1 MTCSQCQFPNR
12 EGVRFCTHCGSFL
25 KSPQSS
31 IVSCA
36 QCHTPVQ
43 ADDRCCGNCGV
54 DLAAA
59 FKNSPAQ
66 AISNSATRSPRNS
79 VEALES
85 ERRNVTVLF
94 ADISGFTAM
103 SEKLD
108 PEVVTSLMNGCMRNL
123 AEIVTRYEG
132 HVDKFIGDC
141 IMAIFGA
148 PIAHE
153 NDPELALRAALDMM
167 KSMEEYNK
175 TLPIQLENP
184 LTLHTGINTGMV
196 IAGGMGTDEKMQYT
210 VMGDTVNLAAR
221 MESLAVS
228 GETLVSSYTYN
239 LTRHAFEFVAMDPV
253 KVKGKQDPVAVYRV
267 VKPKAVNVSDK
278 KIGEVPPLVGREN
291 EIKIIGDAYAKF
303 RKGEGQAVFLVS
315 EPGIGKSRM
324 QAECNKQFQ
333 ENDIQAVSGA
343 CRSYSSCTSY
353 SIFIE
358 LFHGLFGVTSDDV
371 ADTAAHKVATGLPQV
386 LGLDPQ
392 ALPTEAKE
400 AIVFIGV
407 MLGGNLGAEFDIPLE
422 HMPAQEIKVAT
433 FHAISWL
440 FERMASIK
448 PLTITLEDLHYA
460 DAASI
465 ELIAHLFRLVRKS
478 QILMFLLLRP
488 NKDHASARLLPIARK
503 LLEQECIEVAF
514 RHFDNNESDQLSRI
528 LLHSDQVPEQLLR
541 LIRERS
547 AGNPL
552 YIEEIVRSLRDER
565 VVEKTNSGEIR
576 ILRNLSDVSIPNS
589 LSGMIAARVDRL
601 PAQLKELLNV
611 AAVIGSTFRLELLR
625 RVVNIPNLDALLDKL
640 TQEEILFESQ
650 SFPEIEYSFRNVL
663 IQESVYGAML
673 LKKRKALH
681 LQVAEH
687 VEQLFANT
695 LEEHAELLGYH
706 YHLAEEW
713 KRAYVHLVASGLK
726 AKRAFANEEAV
737 RSFSRA
743 LIAAPFA
750 DTGEI
755 SATDLLIHLSET
767 KELMGEM
774 SDAIAHR
781 EEAIKTTTDAK
792 LQADFLRNI
801 GRMYEKRGFKDDAT
815 RVYEQ
820 AFVLLAD
827 HANSLE
833 MGQLFMNQSWVLNR
847 SRQFAP
853 AMEKAHAALEIFT
866 AHNSRE
872 NIALVYNNLAVF
884 CEHQDDLDK
893 ALEYNLRS
901 LQLFTDL
908 NDKRQMANLYLSL
921 GYVHNSRKEFENA
934 LEYFS
939 KSVTLMERI
948 GNRYGAGTAL
958 MSKGRI
964 YMDTNRLDLAAREL
978 SHSLRIHQELD
989 LKKKIVANELALAK
1003 LYLMKQDWVN
1013 AREHLAVA
1021 HSEAE
1026 VLNYESDL
1034 AKIYLLEA
1042 QIHAA
1047 AGQDPQAAFAR
1058 AIELFQKLKRNRDAD
1073 QAANE
1078 LAAWKSR

>member
-1 MTCSQCQFPNR
+1 MICVECQFVNR
-12 EGVRFCTHCGSFL
+12 NGVRFCTRCGSPL
-25 KSPQSS
+25 YLMCQT
-31 IVSCA
+31 CHALA
-36 QCHTPVQ
+36 QTEDV
-43 ADDRCCGNCGV
+43 CCGGCGIQ
-54 DLAAA
+54 LA
-59 FKNSPAQ
+59 PASKKLPVL
-66 AISNSATRSPRNS
+66 ALVPSATNAMSAAHNA
-79 VEALES
+79 VEAQDS

-108 PEVVTSLMNGCMRNL
+108 PEVVTTIMNGCMRNL
-123 AEIVTRYEG
+123 ADIVTRYEG
-132 HVDKFIGDC
+132 YVDKFIGDC

-175 TLPIQLENP
+175 TLPVQLETP
-184 LTLHTGINTGMV
+184 LALHTGINTGMV
-196 IAGGMGTDEKMQYT
+196 IAGGMGTDHKMQYT
-210 VMGDTVNLAAR
+210 VMGDTVNLASR

-239 LTRHAFEFVAMDPV
+239 LTRHAFDFVAMDPV
-253 KVKGKQDPVAVYRV
+253 KVKGKKDPVSVYRV
-267 VKPKAVNVSDK
+267 IKPKAVTASDTK
-278 KIGEVPPLVGREN
+278 PSENLPIVGREQ
-291 EIKIIGDAYAKF
+291 EIKIVGDAYTRF
-303 RKGEGQAVFLVS
+303 RKGMGQAVFLIS
-315 EPGIGKSRM
+315 EPGVGKSRL
-324 QAECNKQFQ
+324 QTECNKQFQ
-333 ENDIQAVSGA
+333 EQDIQTVAGA

-358 LFHGLFGVTSDDV
+358 LFHNLFGVNSDDV
-371 ADTAAHKVATGLPQV
+371 AMAAAHKVATGLPLV
-386 LGLDPQ
+386 VGLDPES
-392 ALPTEAKE
+392 LPTEAKE
-400 AIVFIGV
+400 AIVFIGL
-407 MLGGNLGAEFDIPLE
+407 MLGGNLSGEFDIPLE
-422 HMPAQEIKVAT
+422 HMPAQEIKIAT
-433 FHAISWL
+433 FRAISWL
-440 FERMASIK
+440 FERMASKK
-448 PLTITLEDLHYA
+448 PLSITMEDLHYA

-465 ELIAHLFRLVRKS
+465 ELIANLFRVVGKS
-478 QILMFLLLRP
+478 QILLILLLRP
-488 NKDHASARLLPIARK
+488 NKDHASARLQPIARK
-503 LLEQECIEVAF
+503 LLDNACVEVTF
-514 RHFDNNESDQLSRI
+514 RHLDNKESDQLSRL
-528 LLHSDQVPEQLLR
+528 LLHTEKVPEQLLR
-541 LIRERS
+541 LIRERA

-565 VVEKTNSGEIR
+565 VVEKTDAGEIR
-576 ILRNLSDVSIPNS
+576 ILRNLGEVSIPNS

-601 PAQLKELLNV
+601 PTHLKELLNV

-625 RVVNIPNLDALLDKL
+625 RVANIPNLDALLDTL

-681 LQVAEH
+681 LQVAQQVEH
-687 VEQLFANT
+687 LFLNN
-695 LEEHAELLGYH
+695 LEEQAELLGYH

-713 KRAYVHLVASGLK
+713 KPAYVHLVASGLK

-737 RSFSRA
+737 RAFSRA
-743 LIAAPFA
+743 LSAAPFA
-750 DTGEI
+750 DAAQM
-755 SATDLLIHLSET
+755 SVTDLLVHLSET

-781 EEAIKTTTDAK
+781 EEAIKTTTNAK

-801 GRMYEKRGFKDDAT
+801 GRIHEKRGFKDDAT

-827 HANSLE
+827 HVNSLE

-853 AMEKAHAALEIFT
+853 AMDKANAALDIFK

-893 ALEYNLRS
+893 ALDYNQRS
-901 LQLFTDL
+901 LQLFTEL
-908 NDKRQMANLYLSL
+908 NDKRQMANLYLSM
-921 GYVHNSRKEFENA
+921 GYVHNSRKEFETA

-964 YMDTNRLDLAAREL
+964 YMDTNRLNLAAREL
-978 SHSLRIHQELD
+978 NLSLRIHQELD

-1003 LYLMKQDWVN
+1003 LYLMKQEWAN
-1013 AREHLAVA
+1013 ARQHLAVA
-1021 HSEAE
+1021 HGEAQA
-1026 VLNYESDL
+1026 LNYESDL

-1042 QIHAA
+1042 QLLVAI
-1047 AGQDPQAAFAR
+1047 GEDPRDAFTR
-1058 AIELFQKLKRNRDAD
+1058 AIELFRKLNRNRDAD
-1073 QAANE
+1073 QAASE

>member
-1 MTCSQCQFPNR
+1 MICVECQFVNR
-12 EGVRFCTHCGSFL
+12 NGVRFCTRCGSPL
-25 KSPQSS
+25 YLMCQT
-31 IVSCA
+31 CHALA
-36 QCHTPVQ
+36 QTEDV
-43 ADDRCCGNCGV
+43 CCGGCGIQ
-54 DLAAA
+54 LA
-59 FKNSPAQ
+59 PASKKLPVL
-66 AISNSATRSPRNS
+66 ALVPSATNAMSAAHNA
-79 VEALES
+79 VEAQDS

-108 PEVVTSLMNGCMRNL
+108 PEVVTTIMNGCMRNL
-123 AEIVTRYEG
+123 ADIVTRYEG
-132 HVDKFIGDC
+132 YVDKFIGDC

-175 TLPIQLENP
+175 TLPVQLETP
-184 LTLHTGINTGMV
+184 LALHTGINTGMV
-196 IAGGMGTDEKMQYT
+196 IAGGMGTDHKMQYT
-210 VMGDTVNLAAR
+210 VMGDTVNLASR

-239 LTRHAFEFVAMDPV
+239 LTRHAFDFVAMDPV
-253 KVKGKQDPVAVYRV
+253 KVKGKKDPVSVYRV
-267 VKPKAVNVSDK
+267 IKPKAVTASDTK
-278 KIGEVPPLVGREN
+278 PSENLPIVGREQ
-291 EIKIIGDAYAKF
+291 EIKIVGDAYTRF
-303 RKGEGQAVFLVS
+303 RKGMGQAVFLIS
-315 EPGIGKSRM
+315 EPGVGKSRL
-324 QAECNKQFQ
+324 QTECNKQFQ
-333 ENDIQAVSGA
+333 EQDIQTVAGA

-358 LFHGLFGVTSDDV
+358 LFHNLFGVNSDDV
-371 ADTAAHKVATGLPQV
+371 AMAAAHKVATGLPLV
-386 LGLDPQ
+386 VGLDPES
-392 ALPTEAKE
+392 LPTEAKE
-400 AIVFIGV
+400 AIVFIGL
-407 MLGGNLGAEFDIPLE
+407 MLGGNLSGEFDIPLE
-422 HMPAQEIKVAT
+422 HMPAQEIKIAT
-433 FHAISWL
+433 FRAISWL
-440 FERMASIK
+440 FERMASKK
-448 PLTITLEDLHYA
+448 PLSITMEDLHYA

-465 ELIAHLFRLVRKS
+465 ELIANLFRVVGKS
-478 QILMFLLLRP
+478 QILLILLLRP
-488 NKDHASARLLPIARK
+488 NKDHASARLQPIARK
-503 LLEQECIEVAF
+503 LLDNACVEVTF
-514 RHFDNNESDQLSRI
+514 RHLDNKESDQLSRL
-528 LLHSDQVPEQLLR
+528 LLHTEKVPEQLLR
-541 LIRERS
+541 LIRERA

-565 VVEKTNSGEIR
+565 VVEKTDAGEIR
-576 ILRNLSDVSIPNS
+576 ILRNLGEVSIPNS

-601 PAQLKELLNV
+601 PTHLKELLNV

-625 RVVNIPNLDALLDKL
+625 RVANIPKLDALLDTL

-681 LQVAEH
+681 LQVAQQVEH
-687 VEQLFANT
+687 LFLNN
-695 LEEHAELLGYH
+695 LEEQAELLGYH

-713 KRAYVHLVASGLK
+713 KPAYVHLVASGLK

-737 RSFSRA
+737 RAFSRA
-743 LIAAPFA
+743 LSAAPFA
-750 DTGEI
+750 DAAQM
-755 SATDLLIHLSET
+755 SVTDLLVHLSET

-781 EEAIKTTTDAK
+781 EEAIKTTTNAK

-801 GRMYEKRGFKDDAT
+801 GRIHEKRGFKDDAT

-827 HANSLE
+827 HVNSLE

-853 AMEKAHAALEIFT
+853 AMDKANAALDIFK

-893 ALEYNLRS
+893 ALDYNQRS
-901 LQLFTDL
+901 LQLFTEL
-908 NDKRQMANLYLSL
+908 NDKRQMANLYLSM
-921 GYVHNSRKEFENA
+921 GYVHNSRKEFETA

-964 YMDTNRLDLAAREL
+964 YMDTNRLNLAAREL
-978 SHSLRIHQELD
+978 NLSLRIHQELD

-1003 LYLMKQDWVN
+1003 LYLMKQEWAN
-1013 AREHLAVA
+1013 ARQHLAVA
-1021 HSEAE
+1021 HGEAQA
-1026 VLNYESDL
+1026 LNYESDL

-1042 QIHAA
+1042 QLLVAI
-1047 AGQDPQAAFAR
+1047 GEDPRDAFTR
-1058 AIELFQKLKRNRDAD
+1058 AIELFRKLNRNRDAD
-1073 QAANE
+1073 QAASE

>member
-1 MTCSQCQFPNR
+1 M
-12 EGVRFCTHCGSFL
+12 
-25 KSPQSS
+25 
-31 IVSCA
+31 
-36 QCHTPVQ
+36 
-43 ADDRCCGNCGV
+43 

-59 FKNSPAQ
+59 SKNSPAQ
-66 AISNSATRSPRNS
+66 AVSNSATRSPRNA
-79 VEALES
+79 VETLES

-123 AEIVTRYEG
+123 ADIVTRYEG

-175 TLPIQLENP
+175 TLPVQLETP
-184 LTLHTGINTGMV
+184 LALHTGINTGMV
-196 IAGGMGTDEKMQYT
+196 IAGGMGTDQKMQYT
-210 VMGDTVNLAAR
+210 VMGDTVNLASR

-239 LTRHAFEFVAMDPV
+239 LTRHAFDFVAMDPV
-253 KVKGKQDPVAVYRV
+253 KVKGKKDPVAVYRV
-267 VKPKAVNVSDK
+267 IKPKAVTASDIK
-278 KIGEVPPLVGREN
+278 PNEHLPLVGREQ
-291 EIKIIGDAYAKF
+291 EIKIVGDAYTRF
-303 RKGEGQAVFLVS
+303 RKGMGQAVFLIS
-315 EPGIGKSRM
+315 EPGVGKSRL
-324 QAECNKQFQ
+324 QTECNKQFH
-333 ENDIQAVSGA
+333 ENDIQTVSGA

-358 LFHGLFGVTSDDV
+358 LFHNLFGVNSDDV
-371 ADTAAHKVATGLPQV
+371 AITAAQKVATGLPLV
-386 LGLDPQ
+386 LGLDPES
-392 ALPTEAKE
+392 LPIEAKE
-400 AIVFIGV
+400 AIVFIGF
-407 MLGGNLGAEFDIPLE
+407 MLGGNLSGEFDIPLE
-422 HMPAQEIKVAT
+422 HMPAQEIKIAT
-433 FHAISWL
+433 FRAIAWL
-440 FERMASIK
+440 FERMANKK
-448 PLTITLEDLHYA
+448 PLSITLEDLHYA

-465 ELIAHLFRLVRKS
+465 ELIAHLFRVVGNS
-478 QILMFLLLRP
+478 QILLILLLRP
-488 NKDHASARLLPIARK
+488 NKDHASARLQPIARK
-503 LLEQECIEVAF
+503 LLEDACIEVAF
-514 RHFDNNESDQLSRI
+514 RYLDNMESDQLSRL
-528 LLHSDQVPEQLLR
+528 LLHSEKVPEQLLR
-541 LIRERS
+541 LIRERA

-565 VVEKTNSGEIR
+565 VVEKTDADEIR
-576 ILRNLSDVSIPNS
+576 ILRNLADVSIPNS
-589 LSGMIAARVDRL
+589 LSGMISARVDRL
-601 PAQLKELLNV
+601 PANLKELLNV

-625 RVVNIPNLDALLDKL
+625 RVANIPNLDALLDTL

-681 LQVAEH
+681 LQVAQQ
-687 VEQLFANT
+687 VERLFANN
-695 LEEHAELLGYH
+695 LEEQAELLGYH
-706 YHLAEEW
+706 FHLAEEW
-713 KRAYVHLVASGLK
+713 KPAYVHLVASGLK

-737 RSFSRA
+737 RAFSRA
-743 LIAAPFA
+743 LIASPFA
-750 DTGEI
+750 DASEM
-755 SATDLLIHLSET
+755 SVTDLYVHLSET

-774 SDAIAHR
+774 SDAISHR
-781 EEAIKTTTDAK
+781 EEAIKTTTDQK

-827 HANSLE
+827 HVNSLE

-853 AMEKAHAALEIFT
+853 AMEKANAALEIFK

-884 CEHQDDLDK
+884 CEHQDDFDK
-893 ALEYNLRS
+893 ALEYNQLS

-921 GYVHNSRKEFENA
+921 GYVHNSRKEFEPA

-978 SHSLRIHQELD
+978 NHSLRIHQDLD
-989 LKKKIVANELALAK
+989 LKKKIVANELALTK
-1003 LYLMKQDWVN
+1003 LHMMKQEWTP
-1013 AREHLAVA
+1013 ARQHLAVA
-1021 HSEAE
+1021 HAEAE
-1026 VLNYESDL
+1026 ALNYESDL
-1034 AKIYLLEA
+1034 AKIFLLDA
-1042 QIHAA
+1042 QLLVATT
-1047 AGQDPQAAFAR
+1047 QDPQAAYTR
-1058 AIELFQKLKRNRDAD
+1058 AIELFRKLNRNRDAD
-1073 QAANE
+1073 QASGE

>member
-1 MTCSQCQFPNR
+1 MICVECQFVNR
-12 EGVRFCTHCGSFL
+12 DGVRFCTRCGTAL
-25 KSPQSS
+25 YLM
-31 IVSCA
+31 CL
-36 QCHTPVQ
+36 QCHTPAQ
-43 ADDRCCGNCGV
+43 ADDACCGSCGV
-54 DLAAA
+54 QL
-59 FKNSPAQ
+59 SPATKKLPVL
-66 AISNSATRSPRNS
+66 ALAPSATNATPATQNA
-79 VEALES
+79 VDAQDS

-123 AEIVTRYEG
+123 ADIVTRYEG

-175 TLPIQLENP
+175 TLPVQLETP
-184 LTLHTGINTGMV
+184 LALHTGINTGMV
-196 IAGGMGTDEKMQYT
+196 IAGGMGTDQKMQYT
-210 VMGDTVNLAAR
+210 VMGDTVNLASR

-239 LTRHAFEFVAMDPV
+239 LTRHAFDFVAMDPV
-253 KVKGKQDPVAVYRV
+253 KVKGKKDPVAVYRV
-267 VKPKAVNVSDK
+267 MKPKAVTASDTK
-278 KIGEVPPLVGREN
+278 PSESLPLVGREQ
-291 EIKIIGDAYAKF
+291 EIKIVGDAYTRF
-303 RKGEGQAVFLVS
+303 RKGMGQAVFLIS
-315 EPGIGKSRM
+315 EPGVGKSRL
-324 QAECNKQFQ
+324 QTECNKQFH
-333 ENDIQAVSGA
+333 ENDIQTVSGA
-343 CRSYSSCTSY
+343 CRSFSSCTSY

-358 LFHGLFGVTSDDV
+358 LFHNLFGVNSDDV
-371 ADTAAHKVATGLPQV
+371 AMAAAHKVASGLPLV
-386 LGLDPQ
+386 LGLDPET
-392 ALPTEAKE
+392 LPTEAKE
-400 AIVFIGV
+400 AIVFIAF
-407 MLGGNLGAEFDIPLE
+407 MLGGNLSGEYDIPLKD
-422 HMPAQEIKVAT
+422 MPAQEIKIAT
-433 FHAISWL
+433 FRAIAWL
-440 FERMASIK
+440 FERMAHKK
-448 PLTITLEDLHYA
+448 PLSITLEDLHYA

-465 ELIAHLFRLVRKS
+465 ELIAHLFRVVGKS
-478 QILMFLLLRP
+478 QILLILLLRP
-488 NKDHASARLLPIARK
+488 NKDHASARLQPIARK
-503 LLEQECIEVAF
+503 LLEDACIEVAF
-514 RHFDNNESDQLSRI
+514 RHLDNKESDQLSRL
-528 LLHSDQVPEQLLR
+528 LLHSEKVPEQLLR

-547 AGNPL
+547 VGNPL
-552 YIEEIVRSLRDER
+552 YIEEIVRSLRDDR
-565 VVEKTNSGEIR
+565 VVEKTDAGEIR
-576 ILRNLSDVSIPNS
+576 ILRNLGEVSIPNS
-589 LSGMIAARVDRL
+589 LSGMITARVDRL
-601 PAQLKELLNV
+601 PAHLKELLNV

-625 RVVNIPNLDALLDKL
+625 RVANIPNLDALLDTL
-640 TQEEILFESQ
+640 THEEILFESQ

-681 LQVAEH
+681 LQVAQQ
-687 VEQLFANT
+687 VERLFANN
-695 LEEHAELLGYH
+695 LEEQAELLGYH
-706 YHLAEEW
+706 FHLAEEW
-713 KRAYVHLVASGLK
+713 KPAYVHLVASGLK

-737 RSFSRA
+737 RAFSRA
-743 LIAAPFA
+743 LTAAPFA
-750 DTGEI
+750 DAAEM
-755 SATDLLIHLSET
+755 SVTDLLVHLSET

-774 SDAIAHR
+774 SDAISHR
-781 EEAIKTTTDAK
+781 EEAIKTTIDPK

-827 HANSLE
+827 HVDSLE

-853 AMEKAHAALEIFT
+853 AMEKANAALEIFK

-884 CEHQDDLDK
+884 CEHQDDFDK
-893 ALEYNLRS
+893 ALEYNQLS

-921 GYVHNSRKEFENA
+921 GYVYNSRKEFEPA

-978 SHSLRIHQELD
+978 NHSLRIHQDLD
-989 LKKKIVANELALAK
+989 LKKKIVANELALTK
-1003 LYLMKQDWVN
+1003 LHMMKQEWTP
-1013 AREHLAVA
+1013 ARQHLAVA
-1021 HSEAE
+1021 HAEAE
-1026 VLNYESDL
+1026 ALNYESDL
-1034 AKIYLLEA
+1034 AKIFLLDA
-1042 QIHAA
+1042 QLLVATT
-1047 AGQDPQAAFAR
+1047 QDPQAAYTR
-1058 AIELFQKLKRNRDAD
+1058 AIELFRKLNRNRDAD
-1073 QAANE
+1073 QAAGE

>member
-1 MTCSQCQFPNR
+1 MICVECQFVNR
-12 EGVRFCTHCGSFL
+12 DGVRFCTHCGTAL
-25 KSPQSS
+25 YLM
-31 IVSCA
+31 CL
-36 QCHTPVQ
+36 QCH
-43 ADDRCCGNCGV
+43 A
-54 DLAAA
+54 
-59 FKNSPAQ
+59 PAQ
-66 AISNSATRSPRNS
+66 AEDKCCGSCGVELSSANKKLPVLSLAHSITNIKPAAHNA
-79 VEALES
+79 VEAQDS

-123 AEIVTRYEG
+123 ADIVTRYEG

-175 TLPIQLENP
+175 TLPIQLDTP
-184 LTLHTGINTGMV
+184 LALHTGINTGMV
-196 IAGGMGTDEKMQYT
+196 IAGGMGTDQKMQYT
-210 VMGDTVNLAAR
+210 VMGDTVNLASR

-239 LTRHAFEFVAMDPV
+239 LTRHAFDFVAMDPV
-253 KVKGKQDPVAVYRV
+253 KVKGKKDPVAVYRV
-267 VKPKAVNVSDK
+267 IKPKTVTASDTK
-278 KIGEVPPLVGREN
+278 PNEHLPLVGREQ
-291 EIKIIGDAYAKF
+291 EIKIVGDAYTRF
-303 RKGEGQAVFLVS
+303 RKGMGQAVFLIS
-315 EPGIGKSRM
+315 EPGVGKSRL
-324 QAECNKQFQ
+324 QTECNKQFH
-333 ENDIQAVSGA
+333 ENDIQTVSGA

-358 LFHGLFGVTSDDV
+358 LFHNLFGVNSDDV
-371 ADTAAHKVATGLPQV
+371 AITAAQKVATGLPLV
-386 LGLDPQ
+386 LGLDPES
-392 ALPTEAKE
+392 LPIEAKE
-400 AIVFIGV
+400 AIVFIGF
-407 MLGGNLGAEFDIPLE
+407 MLGGNLSGEFDIPME
-422 HMPAQEIKVAT
+422 HMPAQEIKIAT
-433 FHAISWL
+433 LRAIAWL
-440 FERMASIK
+440 FERMANKK
-448 PLTITLEDLHYA
+448 PLSITLEDLHYA

-465 ELIAHLFRLVRKS
+465 ELIAHLFRVVGNS
-478 QILMFLLLRP
+478 QILLILLLRP
-488 NKDHASARLLPIARK
+488 NKDHASARLQPIARK
-503 LLEQECIEVAF
+503 LLDDACIEVAF
-514 RHFDNNESDQLSRI
+514 RYLDNKESDQLSRL
-528 LLHSDQVPEQLLR
+528 LLHSEKVPEQLLR
-541 LIRERS
+541 LIRERA

-552 YIEEIVRSLRDER
+552 YIEEIVRSMRDER
-565 VVEKTNSGEIR
+565 VVEKTDADEIR
-576 ILRNLSDVSIPNS
+576 ILRNLADVSIPNS
-589 LSGMIAARVDRL
+589 LSGMISARVDRL
-601 PAQLKELLNV
+601 PAHLKELLNV

-625 RVVNIPNLDALLDKL
+625 RVANIPNLDALLDTL

-681 LQVAEH
+681 LQVAQQ
-687 VEQLFANT
+687 VERLFANN
-695 LEEHAELLGYH
+695 LEEQAELLGYH
-706 YHLAEEW
+706 FHLAEEW
-713 KRAYVHLVASGLK
+713 KPAYVHLVASGLK

-737 RSFSRA
+737 RAFSRA
-743 LIAAPFA
+743 LTASPFA
-750 DTGEI
+750 DASEM
-755 SATDLLIHLSET
+755 SVTDLHVHLSET

-774 SDAIAHR
+774 SDAISHR

-827 HANSLE
+827 HVNSLE

-853 AMEKAHAALEIFT
+853 AMEKANAALEIFK

-884 CEHQDDLDK
+884 CEHQDDFDK
-893 ALEYNLRS
+893 ALEYNQLS

-921 GYVHNSRKEFENA
+921 GYVYNSRKEFEPA

-978 SHSLRIHQELD
+978 NHSLRIHQDLD
-989 LKKKIVANELALAK
+989 LKKKIVANELALTK
-1003 LYLMKQDWVN
+1003 LHMMKQEWTP
-1013 AREHLAVA
+1013 ARQHLAVA
-1021 HSEAE
+1021 HAEAE
-1026 VLNYESDL
+1026 ALNYESDL
-1034 AKIYLLEA
+1034 AKIFLLDA
-1042 QIHAA
+1042 QLLVATA
-1047 AGQDPQAAFAR
+1047 QDPQAAYTR
-1058 AIELFQKLKRNRDAD
+1058 AIELFRKLNRNRDAD
-1073 QAANE
+1073 QASGE

>member
-1 MTCSQCQFPNR
+1 MICVECQFVNR
-12 EGVRFCTHCGSFL
+12 DGVRFCTHCGTAL
-25 KSPQSS
+25 YLM
-31 IVSCA
+31 CL
-36 QCHTPVQ
+36 QCH
-43 ADDRCCGNCGV
+43 A
-54 DLAAA
+54 
-59 FKNSPAQ
+59 PAQ
-66 AISNSATRSPRNS
+66 AEDKCCGSCGVELSSANKKLPVLSLAHSITNIKPAAHNA
-79 VEALES
+79 VEAQDS

-123 AEIVTRYEG
+123 ADIVTRYEG

-175 TLPIQLENP
+175 TLPIQLDTP
-184 LTLHTGINTGMV
+184 LALHTGINTGMV
-196 IAGGMGTDEKMQYT
+196 IAGGMGTDQKMQYT
-210 VMGDTVNLAAR
+210 VMGDTVNLASR

-239 LTRHAFEFVAMDPV
+239 LTRHAFDFVAMDPV
-253 KVKGKQDPVAVYRV
+253 KVKGKKDPVAVYRV
-267 VKPKAVNVSDK
+267 IKPKTVTASDTK
-278 KIGEVPPLVGREN
+278 PNEHLPLVGREQ
-291 EIKIIGDAYAKF
+291 EIKIVGDAYTRF
-303 RKGEGQAVFLVS
+303 RKGMGQAVFLIS
-315 EPGIGKSRM
+315 EPGVGKSRL
-324 QAECNKQFQ
+324 QTECNKQFH
-333 ENDIQAVSGA
+333 ENDIQTVSGA

-358 LFHGLFGVTSDDV
+358 LFHNLFGVNSDDV
-371 ADTAAHKVATGLPQV
+371 AITAAQKVATGLPLV
-386 LGLDPQ
+386 LGLDPES
-392 ALPTEAKE
+392 LPIEAKE
-400 AIVFIGV
+400 AIVFIGF
-407 MLGGNLGAEFDIPLE
+407 MLGGNLSGEFDIPLE
-422 HMPAQEIKVAT
+422 HMPAQEIKIAT
-433 FHAISWL
+433 FRAIAWL
-440 FERMASIK
+440 FERMANKK
-448 PLTITLEDLHYA
+448 PLSITLEDLHYA

-465 ELIAHLFRLVRKS
+465 ELIAHLFRVVGNS
-478 QILMFLLLRP
+478 QILLILLLRP
-488 NKDHASARLLPIARK
+488 NKDHASARLQPIARK
-503 LLEQECIEVAF
+503 LLEDACIEVAF
-514 RHFDNNESDQLSRI
+514 RYLDNKESDQLSRL
-528 LLHSDQVPEQLLR
+528 LLHSEKVPEQLLR
-541 LIRERS
+541 LIRERA

-552 YIEEIVRSLRDER
+552 YIEEIVRSMRDER
-565 VVEKTNSGEIR
+565 VVEKTDADEIR
-576 ILRNLSDVSIPNS
+576 ILRNLADVSIPNS
-589 LSGMIAARVDRL
+589 LSGMISARVDRL
-601 PAQLKELLNV
+601 PAHLKELLNV
-611 AAVIGSTFRLELLR
+611 AAVIGSTFRLELFR
-625 RVVNIPNLDALLDKL
+625 RVANIPNLDALLDTL

-681 LQVAEH
+681 LQVAQQ
-687 VEQLFANT
+687 VERLFANN
-695 LEEHAELLGYH
+695 LEEQAELLGYH
-706 YHLAEEW
+706 FHLAEEW
-713 KRAYVHLVASGLK
+713 KPAYVHLVASGLK

-737 RSFSRA
+737 RAFSRA
-743 LIAAPFA
+743 LTASPFA
-750 DTGEI
+750 DASEM
-755 SATDLLIHLSET
+755 SVTDLHVHLSET

-774 SDAIAHR
+774 SDAISHR
-781 EEAIKTTTDAK
+781 EEAIKTTTDPK

-827 HANSLE
+827 HVNSLE

-853 AMEKAHAALEIFT
+853 AMEKANAALEIFK

-884 CEHQDDLDK
+884 CEHQDDFDK
-893 ALEYNLRS
+893 ALEYNQLS

-921 GYVHNSRKEFENA
+921 GYVYNSRKEFEPA

-978 SHSLRIHQELD
+978 NHSLRIHQDLD
-989 LKKKIVANELALAK
+989 LKKKIVANELALTK
-1003 LYLMKQDWVN
+1003 LHMMKQEWTP
-1013 AREHLAVA
+1013 ARQHLAVA
-1021 HSEAE
+1021 HAEAE
-1026 VLNYESDL
+1026 ALNYESDL
-1034 AKIYLLEA
+1034 AKIFLLDA
-1042 QIHAA
+1042 QLLVATT
-1047 AGQDPQAAFAR
+1047 QDPQAAYTR
-1058 AIELFQKLKRNRDAD
+1058 AIELFRKLNRNRDAD
-1073 QAANE
+1073 QASGE

>member
-1 MTCSQCQFPNR
+1 MICVECQFVNR
-12 EGVRFCTHCGSFL
+12 DGVRFCTHCGTAL
-25 KSPQSS
+25 YLM
-31 IVSCA
+31 CL
-36 QCHTPVQ
+36 QCH
-43 ADDRCCGNCGV
+43 A
-54 DLAAA
+54 
-59 FKNSPAQ
+59 PAQ
-66 AISNSATRSPRNS
+66 AEDKCCGSCGVELSSANKKLPVLSLAHSITNIKPAAHNA
-79 VEALES
+79 VEAQDS

-123 AEIVTRYEG
+123 ADIVTRYEG

-175 TLPIQLENP
+175 TLPIQLDTP
-184 LTLHTGINTGMV
+184 LALHTGINTGMV
-196 IAGGMGTDEKMQYT
+196 IAGGMGTDQKMQYT
-210 VMGDTVNLAAR
+210 VMGDTVNLASR

-239 LTRHAFEFVAMDPV
+239 LTRHAFDFVAMDPV
-253 KVKGKQDPVAVYRV
+253 KVKGKKDPVAVYRV
-267 VKPKAVNVSDK
+267 IKPKTVTASDTK
-278 KIGEVPPLVGREN
+278 PNEHLPLVGREQ
-291 EIKIIGDAYAKF
+291 EIKIVGDAYTRF
-303 RKGEGQAVFLVS
+303 RKGMGQAVFLIS
-315 EPGIGKSRM
+315 EPGVGKSRL
-324 QAECNKQFQ
+324 QTECNKQFH
-333 ENDIQAVSGA
+333 ENDIQTVSGA

-358 LFHGLFGVTSDDV
+358 LFHNLFGVNSDDV
-371 ADTAAHKVATGLPQV
+371 AITAAQKVATGLPLV
-386 LGLDPQ
+386 LGLDPES
-392 ALPTEAKE
+392 LPIEAKE
-400 AIVFIGV
+400 AIVFIGF
-407 MLGGNLGAEFDIPLE
+407 MLGGNLSGEFDIPME
-422 HMPAQEIKVAT
+422 HMPAQEIKIAT
-433 FHAISWL
+433 LRAIAWL
-440 FERMASIK
+440 FERMANKK
-448 PLTITLEDLHYA
+448 PLSITLEDLHYA

-465 ELIAHLFRLVRKS
+465 ELIAHLFRVVGNS
-478 QILMFLLLRP
+478 QILLILLLRP
-488 NKDHASARLLPIARK
+488 NKDHASARLQPIARK
-503 LLEQECIEVAF
+503 LLEDACIEVAF
-514 RHFDNNESDQLSRI
+514 RYLDNKESDQLSRL
-528 LLHSDQVPEQLLR
+528 LLHSEKVPEQLLR
-541 LIRERS
+541 LIRERA

-552 YIEEIVRSLRDER
+552 YIEEIVRSMRDER
-565 VVEKTNSGEIR
+565 VVEKTDADEIR
-576 ILRNLSDVSIPNS
+576 ILRNLADVSIPNS
-589 LSGMIAARVDRL
+589 LSGMISARVDRL
-601 PAQLKELLNV
+601 PAHLKELLNV

-625 RVVNIPNLDALLDKL
+625 RVANIPNLDALLDTL

-681 LQVAEH
+681 LQVAQQ
-687 VEQLFANT
+687 VERLFANN
-695 LEEHAELLGYH
+695 LEEQAELLGYH
-706 YHLAEEW
+706 FHLAEEW
-713 KRAYVHLVASGLK
+713 KPAYVHLVASGLK

-737 RSFSRA
+737 RAFSRA
-743 LIAAPFA
+743 LTASPFA
-750 DTGEI
+750 DASEM
-755 SATDLLIHLSET
+755 SVTDLHVHLSET

-774 SDAIAHR
+774 SDAISHR

-827 HANSLE
+827 HVDSLE

-853 AMEKAHAALEIFT
+853 AMEKANAALEIFK

-884 CEHQDDLDK
+884 CEHQDDFDK
-893 ALEYNLRS
+893 ALEYNQLS

-921 GYVHNSRKEFENA
+921 GYVYNSRKEFEPA

-978 SHSLRIHQELD
+978 NHSLRIHQDLD
-989 LKKKIVANELALAK
+989 LKKKIVANELALTK
-1003 LYLMKQDWVN
+1003 LHMMKQEWTP
-1013 AREHLAVA
+1013 ARQHLAVA
-1021 HSEAE
+1021 HAEAE
-1026 VLNYESDL
+1026 ALNYESDL
-1034 AKIYLLEA
+1034 AKIFLLDA
-1042 QIHAA
+1042 QLLVATA
-1047 AGQDPQAAFAR
+1047 QDPQAAYTR
-1058 AIELFQKLKRNRDAD
+1058 AIELFRKLNRNRDAD
-1073 QAANE
+1073 QASGE

>member
-1 MTCSQCQFPNR
+1 MICVECQFVNR
-12 EGVRFCTHCGSFL
+12 DGVRFCTHCGTAL
-25 KSPQSS
+25 YLM
-31 IVSCA
+31 CL
-36 QCHTPVQ
+36 QCH
-43 ADDRCCGNCGV
+43 A
-54 DLAAA
+54 
-59 FKNSPAQ
+59 PAQ
-66 AISNSATRSPRNS
+66 AEDKCCGSCGVELSSANKKLPVLSLAHSITNIKPAAHNA
-79 VEALES
+79 VEAQDS

-123 AEIVTRYEG
+123 ADIVTRYEG

-175 TLPIQLENP
+175 TLPIQLDTP
-184 LTLHTGINTGMV
+184 LALHTGINTGMV
-196 IAGGMGTDEKMQYT
+196 IAGGMGTDQKMQYT
-210 VMGDTVNLAAR
+210 VMGDTVNLASR

-239 LTRHAFEFVAMDPV
+239 LTRHAFDFVAMDPV
-253 KVKGKQDPVAVYRV
+253 KVKGKKDPVAVYRV
-267 VKPKAVNVSDK
+267 IKPKTVTASDTK
-278 KIGEVPPLVGREN
+278 PNEHLPLVGREQ
-291 EIKIIGDAYAKF
+291 EIKIVGDAYTRF
-303 RKGEGQAVFLVS
+303 RKGMGQAVFLIS
-315 EPGIGKSRM
+315 EPGVGKSRL
-324 QAECNKQFQ
+324 QTECNKQFH
-333 ENDIQAVSGA
+333 ENDIQTVSGA

-358 LFHGLFGVTSDDV
+358 LFHNLFGVNSDDV
-371 ADTAAHKVATGLPQV
+371 AITAAQKVATGLPLV
-386 LGLDPQ
+386 LGLDPES
-392 ALPTEAKE
+392 LPIEAKE
-400 AIVFIGV
+400 AIVFIGF
-407 MLGGNLGAEFDIPLE
+407 MLGGNLSGEFDIPME
-422 HMPAQEIKVAT
+422 HMPAQEIKIAT
-433 FHAISWL
+433 LRAIAWL
-440 FERMASIK
+440 FERMANKK
-448 PLTITLEDLHYA
+448 PLSITLEDLHYA

-465 ELIAHLFRLVRKS
+465 ELIAHLFRVVGNS
-478 QILMFLLLRP
+478 QILLILLLRP
-488 NKDHASARLLPIARK
+488 NKDHASARLQPIARK
-503 LLEQECIEVAF
+503 LLEDACIEVAF
-514 RHFDNNESDQLSRI
+514 RYLDNKESDQLSRL
-528 LLHSDQVPEQLLR
+528 LLHSEKVPEQLLR
-541 LIRERS
+541 LIRERA

-552 YIEEIVRSLRDER
+552 YIEEIVRSMRDER
-565 VVEKTNSGEIR
+565 VVEKTDADEIR
-576 ILRNLSDVSIPNS
+576 ILRNLADVSIPNS
-589 LSGMIAARVDRL
+589 LSGMISARVDRL
-601 PAQLKELLNV
+601 PAHLKELLNV

-625 RVVNIPNLDALLDKL
+625 RVANIPNLDALLDTL

-681 LQVAEH
+681 LQVAQQ
-687 VEQLFANT
+687 VERLFANN
-695 LEEHAELLGYH
+695 LEEQAELLGYH
-706 YHLAEEW
+706 FHLAEEW
-713 KRAYVHLVASGLK
+713 KPAYVHLVASGLK

-737 RSFSRA
+737 RAFSRA
-743 LIAAPFA
+743 LTASPFA
-750 DTGEI
+750 DASEM
-755 SATDLLIHLSET
+755 SVTDLHVHLSET

-774 SDAIAHR
+774 SDAISHR

-827 HANSLE
+827 HVNSLE

-853 AMEKAHAALEIFT
+853 AMEKANAALEIFK

-884 CEHQDDLDK
+884 CEHQDDFDK
-893 ALEYNLRS
+893 ALEYNQLS

-921 GYVHNSRKEFENA
+921 GYVYNSRKEFEPA

-978 SHSLRIHQELD
+978 NHSLRIHQDLD
-989 LKKKIVANELALAK
+989 LKKKIVANELALTK
-1003 LYLMKQDWVN
+1003 LHMMKQEWTP
-1013 AREHLAVA
+1013 ARQHLAVA
-1021 HSEAE
+1021 HAEAE
-1026 VLNYESDL
+1026 ALNYESDL
-1034 AKIYLLEA
+1034 AKIFLLDA
-1042 QIHAA
+1042 QLLVATA
-1047 AGQDPQAAFAR
+1047 QDPQAAYTR
-1058 AIELFQKLKRNRDAD
+1058 AIELFRKLNRNRDAD
-1073 QAANE
+1073 QASGE
-1078 LAAWKSR
+1078 LAAWKSH

>member
-1 MTCSQCQFPNR
+1 MICVECQFVNR
-12 EGVRFCTHCGSFL
+12 NGVRFCTRCGSPL
-25 KSPQSS
+25 YLMCQT
-31 IVSCA
+31 CHALA
-36 QCHTPVQ
+36 QTEDV
-43 ADDRCCGNCGV
+43 CCGGCGIQ
-54 DLAAA
+54 LA
-59 FKNSPAQ
+59 PASKKLPVL
-66 AISNSATRSPRNS
+66 ALVPSATNAMSAAHNA
-79 VEALES
+79 VEAQDS

-108 PEVVTSLMNGCMRNL
+108 PEVVTTLMNGCMRNL
-123 AEIVTRYEG
+123 ADIVTRYEG
-132 HVDKFIGDC
+132 YVDKFIGDC

-175 TLPIQLENP
+175 TLPVQLETP
-184 LTLHTGINTGMV
+184 LALHTGINTGMV
-196 IAGGMGTDEKMQYT
+196 IAGGMGTDHKMQYT
-210 VMGDTVNLAAR
+210 VMGDTVNLASR

-239 LTRHAFEFVAMDPV
+239 LTRHAFDFVAMDPV
-253 KVKGKQDPVAVYRV
+253 KVKGKKDPVSVYRV
-267 VKPKAVNVSDK
+267 IKPKAVTASDTK
-278 KIGEVPPLVGREN
+278 PSENLPIVGREQ
-291 EIKIIGDAYAKF
+291 EIKIVGDAYTRF
-303 RKGEGQAVFLVS
+303 RKGMGQAVFLIS
-315 EPGIGKSRM
+315 EPGVGKSRL
-324 QAECNKQFQ
+324 QTECNKQFQ
-333 ENDIQAVSGA
+333 EQDIQTVAGA

-358 LFHGLFGVTSDDV
+358 LFHNLFGVNSDDV
-371 ADTAAHKVATGLPQV
+371 AMAAAHKVATGLPLV
-386 LGLDPQ
+386 VGLDPES
-392 ALPTEAKE
+392 LPTEAKE
-400 AIVFIGV
+400 AIVFIGL
-407 MLGGNLGAEFDIPLE
+407 MLGGNLSGEFDIPLE
-422 HMPAQEIKVAT
+422 HMPAQEIKIAT
-433 FHAISWL
+433 FRAISWL
-440 FERMASIK
+440 FERMASKK
-448 PLTITLEDLHYA
+448 PLSITMEDLHYA

-465 ELIAHLFRLVRKS
+465 ELIANLFRVVGKS
-478 QILMFLLLRP
+478 QILLILLLRP
-488 NKDHASARLLPIARK
+488 NKDHASARLQPIARK
-503 LLEQECIEVAF
+503 LLDNACVEVTF
-514 RHFDNNESDQLSRI
+514 RHLDNKESDQLSRL
-528 LLHSDQVPEQLLR
+528 LLHTEKVPEQLLR
-541 LIRERS
+541 LIRERA

-565 VVEKTNSGEIR
+565 VVEKTDAGEIR
-576 ILRNLSDVSIPNS
+576 ILRNLGEVSIPNS

-601 PAQLKELLNV
+601 PTHLKELLNV

-625 RVVNIPNLDALLDKL
+625 RVANIPNLDALLDTL

-681 LQVAEH
+681 LQVAQQVEH
-687 VEQLFANT
+687 LFLNN
-695 LEEHAELLGYH
+695 LEEQAELLGYH

-713 KRAYVHLVASGLK
+713 KPAYVHLVASGLK

-737 RSFSRA
+737 RAFSRA
-743 LIAAPFA
+743 LSAAPFA
-750 DTGEI
+750 DAAQM
-755 SATDLLIHLSET
+755 SVTDLLVHLSET

-781 EEAIKTTTDAK
+781 EEAIKTTTNAK

-801 GRMYEKRGFKDDAT
+801 GRIHEKRGFKDDAT

-827 HANSLE
+827 HVNSLE

-853 AMEKAHAALEIFT
+853 AMDKANAALDIFK

-893 ALEYNLRS
+893 ALDYNQRS
-901 LQLFTDL
+901 LQLFTEL
-908 NDKRQMANLYLSL
+908 NDKRQMANLYLSM
-921 GYVHNSRKEFENA
+921 GYVHNSRKEFETA

-964 YMDTNRLDLAAREL
+964 YMDTNRLNLAAREL
-978 SHSLRIHQELD
+978 NLSLRIHQELD

-1003 LYLMKQDWVN
+1003 LYLMKQEWAN
-1013 AREHLAVA
+1013 ARQHLAVA
-1021 HSEAE
+1021 HGEAQA
-1026 VLNYESDL
+1026 LNYESDL

-1042 QIHAA
+1042 QLLVAI
-1047 AGQDPQAAFAR
+1047 GEDPRDAFTR
-1058 AIELFQKLKRNRDAD
+1058 AIELFRKLNRNRDAD
-1073 QAANE
+1073 QAASE

>member
-1 MTCSQCQFPNR
+1 MICVECQFVNR
-12 EGVRFCTHCGSFL
+12 DGVRFCTRCGTQLYFMCL
-25 KSPQSS
+25 
-31 IVSCA
+31 
-36 QCHTPVQ
+36 QCNT
-43 ADDRCCGNCGV
+43 
-54 DLAAA
+54 
-59 FKNSPAQ
+59 PAQ
-66 AISNSATRSPRNS
+66 AADACCGSCGVQLSPATKKLPVLALAPSATNTTPATQNA
-79 VEALES
+79 VDAQDS

-123 AEIVTRYEG
+123 ADIVTRYEG

-175 TLPIQLENP
+175 TLPVQLETP
-184 LTLHTGINTGMV
+184 LALHTGINTGMV
-196 IAGGMGTDEKMQYT
+196 IAGGMGTDQKMQYT
-210 VMGDTVNLAAR
+210 VMGDTVNLASR

-239 LTRHAFEFVAMDPV
+239 LTRHAFDFVAMDPV
-253 KVKGKQDPVAVYRV
+253 KVKGKKDPVAVYRV
-267 VKPKAVNVSDK
+267 IKPKAVTASDTK
-278 KIGEVPPLVGREN
+278 PSENLPLVGREQ
-291 EIKIIGDAYAKF
+291 EIKIVGDAYTRF
-303 RKGEGQAVFLVS
+303 RKGMGQAVFLIS
-315 EPGIGKSRM
+315 EPGVGKSRL
-324 QAECNKQFQ
+324 QTECNKQFH
-333 ENDIQAVSGA
+333 ENDIQTVSGA
-343 CRSYSSCTSY
+343 CRSYSSCSSY

-358 LFHGLFGVTSDDV
+358 LFHNLFGVNSDDV
-371 ADTAAHKVATGLPQV
+371 AMAAAHKVASGLPLV
-386 LGLDPQ
+386 LGLNPET
-392 ALPTEAKE
+392 LPTEAKE
-400 AIVFIGV
+400 AIVFIAF
-407 MLGGNLGAEFDIPLE
+407 MLGGNLSGEFDIPLKD
-422 HMPAQEIKVAT
+422 MPAQEIKIAT
-433 FHAISWL
+433 FRAISWL
-440 FERMASIK
+440 FERMAHKK
-448 PLTITLEDLHYA
+448 PLSITLEDLHYA

-465 ELIAHLFRLVRKS
+465 ELIAHLFRVVGKS
-478 QILMFLLLRP
+478 NILLILLLRP
-488 NKDHASARLLPIARK
+488 NKDHASARLQPIARK
-503 LLEQECIEVAF
+503 LLEDACIEVAF
-514 RHFDNNESDQLSRI
+514 RHLDNKESDQLSRL
-528 LLHSDQVPEQLLR
+528 LLHSEKVPEQLLR
-541 LIRERS
+541 LIRER
-547 AGNPL
+547 AVGNPL
-552 YIEEIVRSLRDER
+552 YIEEIVRSLRDDR
-565 VVEKTNSGEIR
+565 VVEKTDAGEIR
-576 ILRNLSDVSIPNS
+576 ILRNLGEVSIPNS
-589 LSGMIAARVDRL
+589 LSGMITARVDRL
-601 PAQLKELLNV
+601 PAHLKELLNV

-625 RVVNIPNLDALLDKL
+625 RVANIPNLDALLDTL

-681 LQVAEH
+681 LQVAQQ
-687 VEQLFANT
+687 VERLFANN
-695 LEEHAELLGYH
+695 LEEQAELLGYH
-706 YHLAEEW
+706 FHLAEEW
-713 KRAYVHLVASGLK
+713 KPAYVHLVASGLK

-737 RSFSRA
+737 RAFSRA
-743 LIAAPFA
+743 LTAAPFA
-750 DTGEI
+750 DAAQM
-755 SATDLLIHLSET
+755 SVTDLHVHLSET

-774 SDAIAHR
+774 SEAIVHR

-801 GRMYEKRGFKDDAT
+801 GRMYEKRGFKDDAA

-827 HANSLE
+827 HVDSLE

-847 SRQFAP
+847 SREFAP
-853 AMEKAHAALEIFT
+853 AMEKANAALEIFK

-884 CEHQDDLDK
+884 CEHQNDLDK
-893 ALEYNLRS
+893 ALDYNQRS
-901 LQLFTDL
+901 LQLFTEL
-908 NDKRQMANLYLSL
+908 NDKRQMANLYLSM
-921 GYVHNSRKEFENA
+921 GYVHNSRKEFELA

-978 SHSLRIHQELD
+978 HHSLRIHQELD

-1003 LYLMKQDWVN
+1003 LYLMKQDWDS
-1013 AREHLAVA
+1013 ARQHLAVA
-1021 HSEAE
+1021 HSEAQA
-1026 VLNYESDL
+1026 LNYESDL
-1034 AKIYLLEA
+1034 AKIFLLEA
-1042 QIHAA
+1042 QILSA
-1047 AGQDPQAAFAR
+1047 AGEDPQAAFAH

-1073 QAANE
+1073 QAAAE

>member
-1 MTCSQCQFPNR
+1 MICVECQFVNR
-12 EGVRFCTHCGSFL
+12 DGVRFCTHCGTAL
-25 KSPQSS
+25 YLM
-31 IVSCA
+31 CL
-36 QCHTPVQ
+36 QCR
-43 ADDRCCGNCGV
+43 A
-54 DLAAA
+54 
-59 FKNSPAQ
+59 PAQ
-66 AISNSATRSPRNS
+66 AEDKCCGSCGVELSSANKKLPVLSLAHSITNIKPAAHNA
-79 VEALES
+79 VEAQDS

-123 AEIVTRYEG
+123 ADIVTRYEG

-175 TLPIQLENP
+175 TLPIQLDTP
-184 LTLHTGINTGMV
+184 LALHTGINTGMV
-196 IAGGMGTDEKMQYT
+196 IAGGMGTDQKMQYT
-210 VMGDTVNLAAR
+210 VMGDTVNLASR

-239 LTRHAFEFVAMDPV
+239 LTRHAFDFVAMDPV
-253 KVKGKQDPVAVYRV
+253 KVKGKKDPVAVYRV
-267 VKPKAVNVSDK
+267 IKPKTVTASDTK
-278 KIGEVPPLVGREN
+278 PNEHLPLVGREQ
-291 EIKIIGDAYAKF
+291 EIKIVGDAYTRF
-303 RKGEGQAVFLVS
+303 RKGMGQAVFLIS
-315 EPGIGKSRM
+315 EPGVGKSRL
-324 QAECNKQFQ
+324 QTECNKQFH
-333 ENDIQAVSGA
+333 ENDIQTVSGA
-343 CRSYSSCTSY
+343 CRSFSSCTSY

-358 LFHGLFGVTSDDV
+358 LFHNLFGVNSDDV
-371 ADTAAHKVATGLPQV
+371 AITAAQKVATGLPLV
-386 LGLDPQ
+386 LGLDPES
-392 ALPTEAKE
+392 LPIEAKE
-400 AIVFIGV
+400 AIVFIGF
-407 MLGGNLGAEFDIPLE
+407 MLGGNLSGEFDIPLE
-422 HMPAQEIKVAT
+422 HMPAQEIKIAT
-433 FHAISWL
+433 FRAIAWL
-440 FERMASIK
+440 FERMANKK
-448 PLTITLEDLHYA
+448 PLSITLEDLHYA

-465 ELIAHLFRLVRKS
+465 ELIAHLFRVVGNS
-478 QILMFLLLRP
+478 QILLILLLRP
-488 NKDHASARLLPIARK
+488 NKDHASARLQPIARK
-503 LLEQECIEVAF
+503 LLEDACIEVAF
-514 RHFDNNESDQLSRI
+514 RHLDNKESDQLSRL
-528 LLHSDQVPEQLLR
+528 LLHSEKVPEQLLR

-547 AGNPL
+547 VGNPL

-565 VVEKTNSGEIR
+565 VVEKTDAGEIR
-576 ILRNLSDVSIPNS
+576 ILRNLGEVSIPNS
-589 LSGMIAARVDRL
+589 LSGMITARVDRL
-601 PAQLKELLNV
+601 PAHLKELLNV

-625 RVVNIPNLDALLDKL
+625 RVANIPNLDALLDTL

-681 LQVAEH
+681 LQVAQQ
-687 VEQLFANT
+687 VERLFANN
-695 LEEHAELLGYH
+695 LEEQAELLGYH
-706 YHLAEEW
+706 FHLAEEW
-713 KRAYVHLVASGLK
+713 KPAYVHLVASGLK

-737 RSFSRA
+737 RAFSRA
-743 LIAAPFA
+743 LTASPFA
-750 DTGEI
+750 DASEM
-755 SATDLLIHLSET
+755 SVTDLHVHLSET

-774 SDAIAHR
+774 SDAISHR

-827 HANSLE
+827 HVNSLE

-853 AMEKAHAALEIFT
+853 AMEKANAALEIFK

-884 CEHQDDLDK
+884 CEHQDDFDK
-893 ALEYNLRS
+893 ALEYNQLS

-921 GYVHNSRKEFENA
+921 GYVYNSRKEFEPA

-978 SHSLRIHQELD
+978 NHSLRIHQDLD
-989 LKKKIVANELALAK
+989 LKKKIVANELALTK
-1003 LYLMKQDWVN
+1003 LHMMKQEWTP
-1013 AREHLAVA
+1013 ARQHLAVA
-1021 HSEAE
+1021 HAEAE
-1026 VLNYESDL
+1026 ALNYESDL
-1034 AKIYLLEA
+1034 AKIFLLDA
-1042 QIHAA
+1042 QLLVATA
-1047 AGQDPQAAFAR
+1047 QDPQAAYTR
-1058 AIELFQKLKRNRDAD
+1058 AIELFRKLNRNRDAD
-1073 QAANE
+1073 QASGE